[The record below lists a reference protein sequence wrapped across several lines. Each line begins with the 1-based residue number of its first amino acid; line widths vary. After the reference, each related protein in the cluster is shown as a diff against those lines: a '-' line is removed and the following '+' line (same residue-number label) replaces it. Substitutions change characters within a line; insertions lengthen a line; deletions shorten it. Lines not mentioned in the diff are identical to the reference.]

1 MKFTAQNRS
10 SLDTNYRW
18 FTYPSEFSISPSEG
32 ILGSQASEKFQI
44 NFRPNITSLYKGIAE
59 CRFGPELEYSKKIN
73 LTAVSCFPQIFVG
86 TESKMAN
93 KTELNFGNVERG
105 QISERK
111 ARLEKILT
119 PKNGPENSP

>member
-32 ILGSQASEKFQI
+32 VLGSKASQTFQI
-44 NFRPNITSLYKGIAE
+44 NFRANITSLYKGIAE
-59 CRFGPELEYSKKIN
+59 CRFGPELEYSKKIS

-86 TESKMAN
+86 NQSKMA
-93 KTELNFGNVERG
+93 KRTELNFGNVERG
-105 QISERK
+105 QLSERK
-111 ARLEKILT
+111 ETDTIISAKF
-119 PKNGPENSP
+119 